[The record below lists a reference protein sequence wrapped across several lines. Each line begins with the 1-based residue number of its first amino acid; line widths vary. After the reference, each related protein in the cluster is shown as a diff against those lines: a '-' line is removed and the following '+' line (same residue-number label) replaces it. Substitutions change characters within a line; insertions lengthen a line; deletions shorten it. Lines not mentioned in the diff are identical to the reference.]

1 MPELKNLDK
10 LDSRIK
16 TLLEPYLN
24 KLMKIHQGNIVSI
37 FLCGD
42 ATGVDFVHKFSPIT
56 LFVILEKLE
65 FRDLQ
70 QSLSLVSQ
78 GIRKKIAA
86 PLFLT
91 RRHIQ
96 TSTDVFPMEFLEI
109 KENHILLY
117 GEDLWE
123 ALEINPAN
131 IRLFCEEQIK
141 GKLIH
146 IRQAY
151 LEIGRKKKGV
161 EALLKESLD
170 ALTPVLRNLLRLK
183 SKVPPVL
190 KEEIYR
196 RAAAEFDFDPA
207 VFLAILKDTK
217 NDEKIGAQNVEVVFE
232 KYLEQIQQLAVAVDQ
247 L

>member
-1 MPELKNLDK
+1 MPELKNLDR
-10 LDSRIK
+10 LDSRIR

-24 KLMKIHQGNIVSI
+24 ELVKIHQDNVVSI

-42 ATGVDFVHKFSPIT
+42 ATGVDFVYKFSRIT

-70 QSLSLVSQ
+70 KSLSLVSK
-78 GIRKKIAA
+78 GISKKIAA

-91 RRHIQ
+91 RQHIQ
-96 TSTDVFPMEFLEI
+96 SSADVFPVEFLEM

-117 GEDLWE
+117 GKDLWE

-141 GKLIH
+141 GKLIR

-151 LEIGRKKKGV
+151 LEVGRKKKGV

-183 SKVPPVL
+183 AKIPPVL
-190 KEEIYR
+190 KEEIYQQV
-196 RAAAEFDFDPA
+196 AVEFNLDPA
-207 VFLAILKDTK
+207 VFLAILSDTK
-217 NDEKIGAQNVEVVFE
+217 NDEKIGAQNVEVVLE
-232 KYLEQIQQLAVAVDQ
+232 KYLEQIQQLAIAVDQ